1 MLITGLRI
9 TGGALF
15 LGAGLG
21 VFVDEDAGAL
31 DTEVEVLGAP
41 DVEEEEL
48 VFGCAVAF
56 FSGSDLRSFHH
67 VSHEGDL
74 LAAAAAALRRES
86 LLLPSPSS
94 STPCTGSSASEPGFT
109 AIKGMSTSVSDF
121 SISARLALQ

>member
-1 MLITGLRI
+1 M
-9 TGGALF
+9 
-15 LGAGLG
+15 GAGLG
-21 VFVDEDAGAL
+21 AFVDEDAGAL

-56 FSGSDLRSFHH
+56 FSGSDLRTVDAFFLFSD
-67 VSHEGDL
+67 EDL

-94 STPCTGSSASEPGFT
+94 STPCTGSPASEPGFT